1 MPGKQKAY
9 VKHENYLEG
18 YDKLSWERRDPF
30 DLCITNGQTWTKS
43 GNDRYPRGPVA
54 PRLADLKG
62 SCSVLKFQAV
72 MILRY
77 EF

>member
-9 VKHENYLEG
+9 VKHENYL
-18 YDKLSWERRDPF
+18 

-77 EF
+77 DF